1 MIEEQARAFGAIG
14 DATRLR
20 IVRLVRDREM
30 AGHEIASALGISPA
44 LACHHLKELVGS
56 GLLSS
61 RRIGQSKRYALNRA
75 LLEQHVRA
83 LLA

>member
-20 IVRLVRDREM
+20 IVRLVREREM

-61 RRIGQSKRYALNRA
+61 RRVGQSKRYALNRA
-75 LLEQHVRA
+75 LLERHVRA

>member
-20 IVRLVRDREM
+20 IVRLVREREL
-30 AGHEIASALGISPA
+30 AGHEIAAALGISPA

-56 GLLSS
+56 GLLTG
-61 RRIGQSKRYALNRA
+61 RRTGQSKRYALNREI
-75 LLEQHVRA
+75 LEQHVQA
-83 LLA
+83 LLQ